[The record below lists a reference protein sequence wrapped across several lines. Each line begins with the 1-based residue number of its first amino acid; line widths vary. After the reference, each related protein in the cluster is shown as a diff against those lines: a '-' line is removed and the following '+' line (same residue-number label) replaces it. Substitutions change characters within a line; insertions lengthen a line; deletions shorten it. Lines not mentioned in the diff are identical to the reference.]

1 MLHRELREKLAVTE
15 DNKNIYVD
23 FRPFGDQQSAAMD
36 LYVHEVLE
44 IVRVNPMGTGKTLV
58 LTCDR
63 SAEITDQSRLNL
75 RELQK
80 LGQPVALRCDQEKG
94 K

>member
-1 MLHRELREKLAVTE
+1 
-15 DNKNIYVD
+15 
-23 FRPFGDQQSAAMD
+23 
-36 LYVHEVLE
+36 
-44 IVRVNPMGTGKTLV
+44 MGTGKTLV